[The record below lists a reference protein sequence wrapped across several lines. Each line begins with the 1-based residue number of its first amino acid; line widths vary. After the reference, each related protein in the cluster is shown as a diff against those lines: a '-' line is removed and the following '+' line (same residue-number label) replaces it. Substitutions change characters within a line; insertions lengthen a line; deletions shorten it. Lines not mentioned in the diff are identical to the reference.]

1 MNKKQKRLKDS
12 ISGFTPKVAAV
23 GLLATVIVSVLL
35 YFVINSIY
43 HPSISNKSTP
53 TPSITPT
60 ISEEQTVPLLPTSVG
75 KKISGT
81 KSSTLSWEGDHSVF
95 YEFGTLPTGFS
106 IVHYPKNNKYDGWET
121 VALENSKAKTIMLFS
136 TPYEMYPKDTNHT
149 TESLVTDNFGVITV
163 VYAKKSLIDNDT
175 YGFTVAYVSN
185 SNISTI
191 DNVQNYTAALK
202 IPKSYVYFKAL
213 CVDAEESN
221 LSICDSVIKKLKVT
235 TNAK

>member
-1 MNKKQKRLKDS
+1 MNKKLKNNA
-12 ISGFTPKVAAV
+12 SGFTPKVAVV
-23 GLLATVIVSVLL
+23 GLSATLIVSMLL

-43 HPSISNKSTP
+43 HPSISDKINPISNLTP
-53 TPSITPT
+53 T
-60 ISEEQTVPLLPTSVG
+60 QTEVPIDPLLPTSVG

-136 TPYEMYPKDTNHT
+136 TPYEMYPQDTNHT

-163 VYAKKSLIDNDT
+163 VYAKKSLIDMVT